1 MDRSLT
7 SKVQDKESSLKYL
20 CATTKC
26 KEIYSQPNAPETFQS
41 RTYHLC
47 EKASTI
53 QNSTGFVIQFD
64 NGDSAYES
72 HDVIHTEMSSSGF
85 TLSTGGIATG
95 LLLPLP
101 EIDSIEITELTATTV
116 IEVIEEKP
124 IFEEEKPIFD
134 SIKLYLD
141 NNIAIDLNSIDLDV
155 LVNILLDVGVDFKKD
170 TIPTVADVLPEVI
183 KMMATQFG
191 EIYTPGDIHN
201 CCHDFVLLE
210 DLEDL
215 ETEDILEYNESAT
228 VLLEHKIQDALEI
241 LSSSKNL
248 DKSIEEAKADSKQM
262 KESAELTLKTATDYD
277 DLVHKIE
284 EKQNAREAA
293 RQRRC
298 QIEDEADDEEGGNMP
313 NVEMLVKHVL
323 RDLVQLDSEKLKM
336 ALDLVDDVKP
346 KINDL
351 SVKFNELPPLNE
363 ADLAIILSVDG
374 PIVEKALEYL
384 PRVIDAIAGWFES
397 Y

>member
-20 CATTKC
+20 CATTTC
-26 KEIYSQPNAPETFQS
+26 KEIYSQPNATETFQS
-41 RTYHLC
+41 RTYHSC
-47 EKASTI
+47 EKARTI

-134 SIKLYLD
+134 S
-141 NNIAIDLNSIDLDV
+141 
-155 LVNILLDVGVDFKKD
+155 
-170 TIPTVADVLPEVI
+170 TVADVLPEVI
-183 KMMATQFG
+183 KMMATQFDG

-215 ETEDILEYNESAT
+215 EMEDILEYNESAT

-248 DKSIEEAKADSKQM
+248 DKSIEESKADAKQM

-293 RQRRC
+293 RQRRY

-323 RDLVQLDSEKLKM
+323 SHLVQLDSEKLKM

-346 KINDL
+346 KIDDIR
-351 SVKFNELPPLNE
+351 VKFNELPPLNG
-363 ADLAIILSVDG
+363 ADLAVILSVDG

-384 PRVIDAIAGWFES
+384 PEVINGIAGWFES
-397 Y
+397 F